1 MYLEILVART
11 IVEIPHGALALLR
24 RPHARPHPPSPIG
37 ARAPPCYLPAARG
50 AAAAIRGRGEEMETG
65 WGFGLAWGGSSAAE
79 RSREGGEGEDDRGER
94 RGGMRERVLV

>member
-37 ARAPPCYLPAARG
+37 ARAPPCYLPAA
-50 AAAAIRGRGEEMETG
+50 AIRGRGEEMETG

-79 RSREGGEGEDDRGER
+79 QSREGGEGEDDRGER